1 MAISDSFNTQQTCP
15 IPENLQ
21 STAFEKQLC
30 DIVAAIA
37 GGTSIL
43 EQPLNP
49 DTVQDFLAERL
60 NTAQEKKVN
69 EGVEKKDYSSDV
81 LVGPKVDLGQKNKYM
96 DCPLRLPIYP
106 TSWPKKR

>member
-1 MAISDSFNTQQTCP
+1 M
-15 IPENLQ
+15 E
-21 STAFEKQLC
+21 
-30 DIVAAIA
+30 
-37 GGTSIL
+37 
-43 EQPLNP
+43 
-49 DTVQDFLAERL
+49 ERL

-96 DCPLRLPIYP
+96 DRPLRLPIYP